1 MPEEILIDTETWGTR
16 ELLEIISSRFF
27 ELGNEGSYPNS
38 WEVRGLDGKDVSKQL
53 EELNSHIDTMGL
65 VGSLE
70 ETNPPV
76 LIISRIPQGSNVMG
90 NYQSLLMWAV
100 MSVFLTMA
108 GSHWVSEYGYDSNS
122 SGNGEIMNSLI
133 FFTLPI
139 LVTLSIASYC
149 RVLIARRFG
158 IEIGHIAPIV
168 FPIPTWWPFGI
179 VGAIG
184 QRKLDMVPIPS
195 RRALGSIE
203 LAVPFVLFTAGS
215 FLTVVG
221 LILTPSSPPQLTGPP
236 TIFET
241 SLISSYLADS
251 LLGEHLEIRL
261 QWLHPVGISGVGLSL
276 VGWIM
281 MLPIPGLPGDR
292 LLHAIIGPAEM
303 RSGSTQTSV
312 FLIVLFFMVVVF
324 ATAKWTPW
332 VFLAFVAAW
341 QRFNPDNLP
350 QPIVLDEQSGLDER
364 FKSRFVAVASVIL
377 LAGLPG
383 SVPSYEME
391 DYIGGISTEEW
402 PEEVEFSGGDL
413 QVISLNLEPE
423 GVMPVSGWIQM
434 RIEGSRSQEW
444 VLSTD
449 CSDLSET
456 CRFDG
461 VAQSETSV
469 VDISIT
475 PPEGNFSNH
484 LLKVLVEVPG
494 FEVEHEILLHEFSSR
509 GLIGP
514 FWSLSGGLD
523 KPIICTNFDAGDGGN
538 IFVEGAYWEAMNGS
552 NLTSGIQEL
561 CLRGNSGAIQSSEI
575 FDSQGR
581 SFGPVVFL
589 ERENSTEGP
598 WLISIDGS
606 EPSIQVMD
614 GQWKIPT
621 GIVSSGDILSHSD
634 RGSPFCPSS
643 EIAAQVDT
651 GGNWSVEMSNY
662 SPIRLEGNLSGNGSI
677 GIGEEGWLAICGT
690 DGSLASF
697 KIIAGPDVFVS
708 TEDSS
713 VGHSAIA
720 LNQRIEAD
728 TFYIF
733 NRGSERIGLSLEW
746 HGDSPQS
753 GIWEVSIGDWIDAG
767 DSYFVEAVANGSST
781 LERALWVTADDSG
794 VVVHLS
800 ARCPSEGCE

>member
-1 MPEEILIDTETWGTR
+1 MPEEILVDTETWGIR
-16 ELLEIISSRFF
+16 ELLEVIASRFF

-38 WEVRGLDGKDVSKQL
+38 WEVRGLDGRDVSNQL
-53 EELNSHIDTMGL
+53 EELNSHLDTMGL

-100 MSVFLTMA
+100 MSVFLTMV

-139 LVTLSIASYC
+139 IFTLSMASYC
-149 RVLIARRFG
+149 RILVARRFG

-184 QRKLDMVPIPS
+184 QRKLDMVPMPS
-195 RRALGSIE
+195 RRALGSVE
-203 LAVPFVLFTAGS
+203 LVVPLVLFTVGS

-236 TIFET
+236 TVFET
-241 SLISSYLADS
+241 SLISDSLADS
-251 LLGEHLEIRL
+251 LLGEHREIRL

-292 LLHAIIGPAEM
+292 ILHAIIGPAEM

-364 FKSRFVAVASVIL
+364 FKSRFVAIASVIL

-402 PEEVEFSGGDL
+402 PKEIDFSGGEL
-413 QVISLNLEPE
+413 QVVSLNLDPE
-423 GVMPVSGWIQM
+423 GVMPVSGWLQM
-434 RIEGSRSQEW
+434 RIEGSRSHEW
-444 VLSTD
+444 TLGSD
-449 CSDLSET
+449 CSDSLDI
-456 CRFDG
+456 CRFGG
-461 VAQSETSV
+461 VTQSENSV

-484 LLKVLVEVPG
+484 LLKILVEISG
-494 FEVEHEILLHEFSSR
+494 FEIEHEIVLHEVSSQ

-514 FWSLSGGLD
+514 FWSLSGGFD
-523 KPIICTNFDAGDGGN
+523 KPVICTGFDAGDGGE

-552 NLTSGIQEL
+552 NLSSGIQEL
-561 CLRGNSGAIQSSEI
+561 CLRGNSGAIQSSES

-589 ERENSTEGP
+589 ERGNSTVGP

-606 EPSIQVMD
+606 EPSIQVTD

-621 GIVSSGDILSHSD
+621 GIVTTGDILSHSD
-634 RGSPFCPSS
+634 SGSPFCPSS
-643 EIAAQVDT
+643 DVVAQVDT
-651 GGNWSVEMSNY
+651 GENWSVEMGNY
-662 SPIRLEGNLSGNGSI
+662 SSIRIEGNLSGNGSI
-677 GIGEEGWLAICGT
+677 GVGEEGWLAICGS
-690 DGSLASF
+690 DGSLTSF
-697 KIIAGPDVFVS
+697 KIIQGLDVFVS
-708 TEDSS
+708 KRDSNGGYS
-713 VGHSAIA
+713 TIG
-720 LNQRIEAD
+720 LNQRIDAD
-728 TFYIF
+728 SFYIF
-733 NRGSERIGLSLEW
+733 NRGSERVGLSLEW

-767 DSYFVEAVANGSST
+767 GSTLVESVANGSSY
-781 LERALWVTADDSG
+781 LERALWVTADESG
-794 VVVHLS
+794 VIVHLS

>member
-1 MPEEILIDTETWGTR
+1 
-16 ELLEIISSRFF
+16 
-27 ELGNEGSYPNS
+27 
-38 WEVRGLDGKDVSKQL
+38 
-53 EELNSHIDTMGL
+53 
-65 VGSLE
+65 
-70 ETNPPV
+70 
-76 LIISRIPQGSNVMG
+76 
-90 NYQSLLMWAV
+90 
-100 MSVFLTMA
+100 
-108 GSHWVSEYGYDSNS
+108 
-122 SGNGEIMNSLI
+122 
-133 FFTLPI
+133 
-139 LVTLSIASYC
+139 
-149 RVLIARRFG
+149 
-158 IEIGHIAPIV
+158 
-168 FPIPTWWPFGI
+168 
-179 VGAIG
+179 
-184 QRKLDMVPIPS
+184 
-195 RRALGSIE
+195 
-203 LAVPFVLFTAGS
+203 
-215 FLTVVG
+215 
-221 LILTPSSPPQLTGPP
+221 
-236 TIFET
+236 
-241 SLISSYLADS
+241 
-251 LLGEHLEIRL
+251 
-261 QWLHPVGISGVGLSL
+261 
-276 VGWIM
+276 

-312 FLIVLFFMVVVF
+312 FLIVLFLMVVVF

-402 PEEVEFSGGDL
+402 PEEVGFYGGEL

-461 VAQSETSV
+461 VAQSETNV

-606 EPSIQVMD
+606 EPSIQVTD

-621 GIVSSGDILSHSD
+621 GVVSSGDILSHSD

-677 GIGEEGWLAICGT
+677 GIGGEGWLAICGT

-697 KIIAGPDVFVS
+697 RIIAGPDVFVS

-713 VGHSAIA
+713 VGHSAIL

>member
-1 MPEEILIDTETWGTR
+1 
-16 ELLEIISSRFF
+16 
-27 ELGNEGSYPNS
+27 
-38 WEVRGLDGKDVSKQL
+38 
-53 EELNSHIDTMGL
+53 
-65 VGSLE
+65 
-70 ETNPPV
+70 
-76 LIISRIPQGSNVMG
+76 
-90 NYQSLLMWAV
+90 
-100 MSVFLTMA
+100 
-108 GSHWVSEYGYDSNS
+108 
-122 SGNGEIMNSLI
+122 
-133 FFTLPI
+133 
-139 LVTLSIASYC
+139 
-149 RVLIARRFG
+149 
-158 IEIGHIAPIV
+158 
-168 FPIPTWWPFGI
+168 
-179 VGAIG
+179 
-184 QRKLDMVPIPS
+184 
-195 RRALGSIE
+195 
-203 LAVPFVLFTAGS
+203 
-215 FLTVVG
+215 
-221 LILTPSSPPQLTGPP
+221 
-236 TIFET
+236 
-241 SLISSYLADS
+241 
-251 LLGEHLEIRL
+251 
-261 QWLHPVGISGVGLSL
+261 
-276 VGWIM
+276 
-281 MLPIPGLPGDR
+281 
-292 LLHAIIGPAEM
+292 M

-341 QRFNPDNLP
+341 QRFNPDSLP

-391 DYIGGISTEEW
+391 DYIAGISTEEW
-402 PEEVEFSGGDL
+402 PEDVEFSGGEL

-423 GVMPVSGWIQM
+423 GVMPVSGWLQM

-449 CSDLSET
+449 CSDFQDT

-461 VAQSETSV
+461 VTQSETSV

-484 LLKVLVEVPG
+484 LLKVLVEVSG
-494 FEVEHEILLHEFSSR
+494 FEVEHEILLHEFSSQ

-514 FWSLSGGLD
+514 FWSLSGGFD
-523 KPIICTNFDAGDGGN
+523 KPIICTDFDAGDGGD

-561 CLRGNSGAIQSSEI
+561 CLRGNSGAIQSSEA

-651 GGNWSVEMSNY
+651 GENWSVEMGNY
-662 SPIRLEGNLSGNGSI
+662 SSIRLEGNLSGNGSI
-677 GIGEEGWLAICGT
+677 GIGEEGWLAICGS
-690 DGSLASF
+690 DGSLTSF

-708 TEDSS
+708 TGDSN
-713 VGHSAIA
+713 GGRSAIG

-728 TFYIF
+728 SFYIF
-733 NRGSERIGLSLEW
+733 NRGSERVGLSLEW

-767 DSYFVEAVANGSST
+767 GSSFVESVANGSST

>member
-1 MPEEILIDTETWGTR
+1 MPNEILIDTETWGTR
-16 ELLEIISSRFF
+16 ELLEVIASRFF

-38 WEVRGLDGKDVSKQL
+38 WEVRGLDGKDVSNQL
-53 EELNSHIDTMGL
+53 KELNSHLDTMGL

-70 ETNPPV
+70 DTNPPV

-100 MSVFLTMA
+100 MSAFLTMA
-108 GSHWVSEYGYDSNS
+108 GSHWVSQYGYGSDS
-122 SGNGEIMNSLI
+122 SGNGEIVNSLI

-139 LVTLSIASYC
+139 LLTLSIASYC
-149 RVLIARRFG
+149 RVLVARRFG

-184 QRKLDMVPIPS
+184 QRKLDMVPMPS

-203 LAVPFVLFTAGS
+203 LTVPIVLFTAGS
-215 FLTVVG
+215 LLTVVG
-221 LILTPSSPPQLTGPP
+221 LIITPSSPPVLTGPP
-236 TIFET
+236 TVFET
-241 SLISSYLADS
+241 SLISGTLADS
-251 LLGEHLEIRL
+251 LLGEHRDIRL

-276 VGWIM
+276 IGWIM

-303 RSGSTQTSV
+303 RSGSTQTAV

-324 ATAKWTPW
+324 ATARWTPW

-350 QPIVLDEQSGLDER
+350 QPIVLDEQLGLDER
-364 FKSRFVAVASVIL
+364 FKSRFVAIASVIL

-383 SVPSYEME
+383 SVPSNEME

-402 PEEVEFSGGDL
+402 PEEVVFSGGET
-413 QVISLNLEPE
+413 QVISLNLDPE
-423 GVMPVSGWIQM
+423 GVVPVSGWLQI

-444 VLSTD
+444 VISTD
-449 CSDLSET
+449 CSDSQDV
-456 CRFDG
+456 CRFDD
-461 VAQSETSV
+461 VKQSEASV
-469 VDISIT
+469 LEISIK
-475 PPEGNFSNH
+475 PPDGNFSNH
-484 LLKVLVEVPG
+484 LLKVLVEVSS
-494 FEVEHEILLHEFSSR
+494 FEVEHEVLLHESASQ

-523 KPIICTNFDAGDGGN
+523 KPVICTDFNAGDGGD
-538 IFVEGAYWEAMNGS
+538 IVVEGAYWEAINGS

-561 CLRGNSGAIQSSEI
+561 CLRGNNGAIQSSGS
-575 FDSQGR
+575 FDSRGR
-581 SFGPVVFL
+581 SFGPVIFL
-589 ERENSTEGP
+589 ESDNSTEGP
-598 WLISIDGS
+598 WLIPIDGS

-614 GQWKIPT
+614 GQWKVPD
-621 GIVSSGDILSHSD
+621 GIVSTGDILSHSD
-634 RGSPFCPSS
+634 RGSPFCPSR
-643 EIAAQVDT
+643 EVVAQVDT
-651 GGNWSVEMSNY
+651 AENWSVEMGNY
-662 SPIRLEGNLSGNGSI
+662 SSIRLEGNMSGNGSI
-677 GIGEEGWLAICGT
+677 GIGEEGWLAICGS

-697 KIIAGPDVFVS
+697 NIIVGPDVFVS
-708 TEDSS
+708 TGDSTEGYS
-713 VGHSAIA
+713 PIG

-728 TFYIF
+728 SFYIF
-733 NRGSERIGLSLEW
+733 NRGSERLDLSLEW

-753 GIWEVSIGDWIDAG
+753 EIWEVEIGELIEARG
-767 DSYFVEAVANGSST
+767 FSFVESVATGST
-781 LERALWVTADDSG
+781 NLERALWVTADESG
-794 VVVHLS
+794 VTVHLS
-800 ARCPSEGCE
+800 ARCPSGGCE

>member
-1 MPEEILIDTETWGTR
+1 MPEEILIDTETWGIR
-16 ELLEIISSRFF
+16 ELLEVIASRFF

-38 WEVRGLDGKDVSKQL
+38 WEVRGLDGRDVSNQL
-53 EELNSHIDTMGL
+53 EELNSHLDTMGL

-100 MSVFLTMA
+100 MSVFLTMV

-139 LVTLSIASYC
+139 IFTLSMASYC
-149 RVLIARRFG
+149 RILVARRFG

-184 QRKLDMVPIPS
+184 QRKLDMVPMPS
-195 RRALGSIE
+195 RRALGSVE
-203 LAVPFVLFTAGS
+203 LVVPLVLFTVGS

-236 TIFET
+236 TVFET
-241 SLISSYLADS
+241 SLISDSLADS
-251 LLGEHLEIRL
+251 LLGEHREIRL

-292 LLHAIIGPAEM
+292 ILHAIIGPAEM

-364 FKSRFVAVASVIL
+364 FKSRFVAIASVIL

-402 PEEVEFSGGDL
+402 PKEIDFSGGEL
-413 QVISLNLEPE
+413 QVVSLNLDPE
-423 GVMPVSGWIQM
+423 GVMPVSGWLQM
-434 RIEGSRSQEW
+434 RIEGSRSHEW
-444 VLSTD
+444 TLGSD
-449 CSDLSET
+449 CSDSLDI
-456 CRFDG
+456 CRFGG
-461 VAQSETSV
+461 VTQSENSV

-484 LLKVLVEVPG
+484 LLKILVEISG
-494 FEVEHEILLHEFSSR
+494 FEIEHEIVLHEVSSQ

-514 FWSLSGGLD
+514 FWSLSGGFD
-523 KPIICTNFDAGDGGN
+523 KPVICTGFDAGDGGE

-552 NLTSGIQEL
+552 NLSSGIQEL
-561 CLRGNSGAIQSSEI
+561 CLRGNSGAIQSSES

-589 ERENSTEGP
+589 ERGNSTVGP

-606 EPSIQVMD
+606 EPSIQVTD

-621 GIVSSGDILSHSD
+621 GIVTTGDILSHSD
-634 RGSPFCPSS
+634 SGSPFCPSS
-643 EIAAQVDT
+643 DVVAQVDT
-651 GGNWSVEMSNY
+651 GENWSVEMGNY
-662 SPIRLEGNLSGNGSI
+662 SSIRIEGNLSGNGSI
-677 GIGEEGWLAICGT
+677 GVGEEGWLAICGS
-690 DGSLASF
+690 DGSLTSF
-697 KIIAGPDVFVS
+697 KIIQGLDVFVS
-708 TEDSS
+708 KRDSNGGYS
-713 VGHSAIA
+713 TIG
-720 LNQRIEAD
+720 LNQRIDAD
-728 TFYIF
+728 SFYIF
-733 NRGSERIGLSLEW
+733 NRGSERVGLSLEW

-767 DSYFVEAVANGSST
+767 GSTLVESVANGSSY
-781 LERALWVTADDSG
+781 LERALWVTADESG
-794 VVVHLS
+794 VIVHLS

>member
-1 MPEEILIDTETWGTR
+1 MPEEILIDTETWGIR
-16 ELLEIISSRFF
+16 ELLEVIASRFF

-38 WEVRGLDGKDVSKQL
+38 WEVRGLDGRDVSNQL
-53 EELNSHIDTMGL
+53 EELNSHLDTMGL

-100 MSVFLTMA
+100 MSVFLTMV

-122 SGNGEIMNSLI
+122 SGNSEIVNSLI

-139 LVTLSIASYC
+139 IFTLSMASYC
-149 RVLIARRFG
+149 RILVARRFG

-184 QRKLDMVPIPS
+184 QRKLDMVPMPS
-195 RRALGSIE
+195 RRALGSVE
-203 LAVPFVLFTAGS
+203 LVVPLVLFTVGS

-236 TIFET
+236 TVFET
-241 SLISSYLADS
+241 SLISDSLADS
-251 LLGEHLEIRL
+251 LLGEHREIRL

-292 LLHAIIGPAEM
+292 ILHAIIGPAEM

-364 FKSRFVAVASVIL
+364 FKSRFVAIASVIL

-402 PEEVEFSGGDL
+402 PKEIDFSGGEL
-413 QVISLNLEPE
+413 QVVSLNLDPE
-423 GVMPVSGWIQM
+423 GVMPVSGWLQM
-434 RIEGSRSQEW
+434 RIEGSRSHEW
-444 VLSTD
+444 TLGSD
-449 CSDLSET
+449 CSDSLDI
-456 CRFDG
+456 CRFGG
-461 VAQSETSV
+461 VTQSENSV

-484 LLKVLVEVPG
+484 LLKILVEISG
-494 FEVEHEILLHEFSSR
+494 FEIEHEIVLHEVSSQ

-514 FWSLSGGLD
+514 FWSLSGGFD
-523 KPIICTNFDAGDGGN
+523 KPVICTGFDAGDGGE

-552 NLTSGIQEL
+552 NLSSGIQEL
-561 CLRGNSGAIQSSEI
+561 CLRGNSGAIQSSES

-589 ERENSTEGP
+589 ERGNSTVGP

-606 EPSIQVMD
+606 EPSIQVTD

-621 GIVSSGDILSHSD
+621 GIVTTGDILSHSD
-634 RGSPFCPSS
+634 SGSPFCPSS
-643 EIAAQVDT
+643 DVVAQVDT
-651 GGNWSVEMSNY
+651 GENWSVEMGNY
-662 SPIRLEGNLSGNGSI
+662 SSIRIEGNLSGNGSI
-677 GIGEEGWLAICGT
+677 GVGEEGWLAICGS
-690 DGSLASF
+690 DGSLTSF
-697 KIIAGPDVFVS
+697 KIIQGLDVFVS
-708 TEDSS
+708 KRDSNGGYS
-713 VGHSAIA
+713 TIG
-720 LNQRIEAD
+720 LNQRIDAD
-728 TFYIF
+728 SFYIF
-733 NRGSERIGLSLEW
+733 NRGSERVGLSLEW

-767 DSYFVEAVANGSST
+767 GSSLVESVANGSSY
-781 LERALWVTADDSG
+781 LERALWVTADESG
-794 VVVHLS
+794 VIVHLS

>member
-1 MPEEILIDTETWGTR
+1 MPEEILIDTETWGIR
-16 ELLEIISSRFF
+16 ELLEVIASRFF

-38 WEVRGLDGKDVSKQL
+38 WEVRGLDGRDVSNQL
-53 EELNSHIDTMGL
+53 EELNSHLDTMGL

-100 MSVFLTMA
+100 MSVFLTMV

-122 SGNGEIMNSLI
+122 SGNSEIVNSLI

-139 LVTLSIASYC
+139 IFTLSMASYC
-149 RVLIARRFG
+149 RILVARRFG

-184 QRKLDMVPIPS
+184 QRKLDMVPMPS
-195 RRALGSIE
+195 RRALGSVE
-203 LAVPFVLFTAGS
+203 LVVPLVLFTVGS

-236 TIFET
+236 TVFET
-241 SLISSYLADS
+241 SLISDSLADS
-251 LLGEHLEIRL
+251 LLGEHREIRL

-292 LLHAIIGPAEM
+292 ILHAIIGPAEM

-364 FKSRFVAVASVIL
+364 FKSRFVAIASVIL

-402 PEEVEFSGGDL
+402 PKEIDFSGGEL
-413 QVISLNLEPE
+413 QVVSLNLDPE
-423 GVMPVSGWIQM
+423 GVMPVSGWLQM
-434 RIEGSRSQEW
+434 RIEGSRSHEW
-444 VLSTD
+444 TLGSD
-449 CSDLSET
+449 CSDSLDI
-456 CRFDG
+456 CRFGG
-461 VAQSETSV
+461 VTQSENSV

-484 LLKVLVEVPG
+484 LLKILVEISG
-494 FEVEHEILLHEFSSR
+494 FEIEHEIVLHEVSSQ

-514 FWSLSGGLD
+514 FWSLSGGFD
-523 KPIICTNFDAGDGGN
+523 KPVICTGFDAGDGGE

-552 NLTSGIQEL
+552 NLSSGIQEL
-561 CLRGNSGAIQSSEI
+561 CLRGNSGAIQSSES

-589 ERENSTEGP
+589 ERGNSTVGP

-606 EPSIQVMD
+606 EPSIQVTD

-621 GIVSSGDILSHSD
+621 GIVTTGDILSHSD
-634 RGSPFCPSS
+634 SGSPFCPSS
-643 EIAAQVDT
+643 DVVAQVDT
-651 GGNWSVEMSNY
+651 GENWSVEMGNY
-662 SPIRLEGNLSGNGSI
+662 SSIRIEGNLSGNGSI
-677 GIGEEGWLAICGT
+677 GVGEEGWLAICGS
-690 DGSLASF
+690 DGSLTSF
-697 KIIAGPDVFVS
+697 KIIQGLDVFVS
-708 TEDSS
+708 KRDSNGGYS
-713 VGHSAIA
+713 TIG
-720 LNQRIEAD
+720 LNQRIDAD
-728 TFYIF
+728 SFYIF
-733 NRGSERIGLSLEW
+733 NRGSERVGLSLEW

-767 DSYFVEAVANGSST
+767 GSTLVESVANGSSY
-781 LERALWVTADDSG
+781 LERALWVTADESG
-794 VVVHLS
+794 VIVHLS

>member
-1 MPEEILIDTETWGTR
+1 MPEEILIDTETWGIR
-16 ELLEIISSRFF
+16 ELLEVIASRFF

-38 WEVRGLDGKDVSKQL
+38 WEVRGLDGRDVSNQL
-53 EELNSHIDTMGL
+53 EELNSHLDTMGL

-100 MSVFLTMA
+100 MSVFLTMV
-108 GSHWVSEYGYDSNS
+108 GSHWVSKYGYDSNS

-139 LVTLSIASYC
+139 IFTLSMASYC
-149 RVLIARRFG
+149 RILVARRFG

-184 QRKLDMVPIPS
+184 QRKLDMVPMPS
-195 RRALGSIE
+195 RRALGSVE
-203 LAVPFVLFTAGS
+203 LVVPLVLFTVGS

-236 TIFET
+236 TVFET
-241 SLISSYLADS
+241 SLISDSLADS
-251 LLGEHLEIRL
+251 LLGEHREIRL

-292 LLHAIIGPAEM
+292 ILHAIIGPAEM

-364 FKSRFVAVASVIL
+364 FKSRFVAIASVIL

-402 PEEVEFSGGDL
+402 PKEIDFSGGEL
-413 QVISLNLEPE
+413 QVVSLNLDPE
-423 GVMPVSGWIQM
+423 GVMPVSGWLQM
-434 RIEGSRSQEW
+434 RIEGSRSHEW
-444 VLSTD
+444 TLGSD
-449 CSDLSET
+449 CSDSLDI
-456 CRFDG
+456 CRFGG
-461 VAQSETSV
+461 VTQSENSV

-484 LLKVLVEVPG
+484 LLKILVEISG
-494 FEVEHEILLHEFSSR
+494 FEIEHEIVLHEVSSQ

-514 FWSLSGGLD
+514 FWSLSGGFD
-523 KPIICTNFDAGDGGN
+523 KPVICTGFDAGDGGE

-552 NLTSGIQEL
+552 NLSSGIQEL
-561 CLRGNSGAIQSSEI
+561 CLRGNSGAIQSSES

-589 ERENSTEGP
+589 ERGNSTVGP

-606 EPSIQVMD
+606 EPSIQVTD

-621 GIVSSGDILSHSD
+621 GIVTTGDILSHSD
-634 RGSPFCPSS
+634 SGSPFCPSS
-643 EIAAQVDT
+643 DVVAQVDT
-651 GGNWSVEMSNY
+651 GENWSVEMGNY
-662 SPIRLEGNLSGNGSI
+662 SSIRIEGNLSGNGSI
-677 GIGEEGWLAICGT
+677 GVGEEGWLAICGS
-690 DGSLASF
+690 DGSLTSF
-697 KIIAGPDVFVS
+697 KIIQGLDVFVS
-708 TEDSS
+708 KRDSNGGYS
-713 VGHSAIA
+713 TIG
-720 LNQRIEAD
+720 LNQRIDAD
-728 TFYIF
+728 SFYIF
-733 NRGSERIGLSLEW
+733 NRGSERVGLSLEW

-767 DSYFVEAVANGSST
+767 GSTLVESVANGSSY
-781 LERALWVTADDSG
+781 LERALWVTADESG
-794 VVVHLS
+794 VIVHLS

>member
-16 ELLEIISSRFF
+16 ELLEVISSRFF

-53 EELNSHIDTMGL
+53 EELNSHLDTMGL

-158 IEIGHIAPIV
+158 I
-168 FPIPTWWPFGI
+168 
-179 VGAIG
+179 
-184 QRKLDMVPIPS
+184 
-195 RRALGSIE
+195 
-203 LAVPFVLFTAGS
+203 
-215 FLTVVG
+215 VVG

-241 SLISSYLADS
+241 SLISGYLADS

-261 QWLHPVGISGVGLSL
+261 QWLHPIGISGVGLSL
-276 VGWIM
+276 IGWIM

-341 QRFNPDNLP
+341 QRFNPDSLP

-391 DYIGGISTEEW
+391 DYIAGISTEEW
-402 PEEVEFSGGDL
+402 PEEVEFSGGGL

-423 GVMPVSGWIQM
+423 GVMPVSGWLQM

-449 CSDLSET
+449 CSDFQDT

-461 VAQSETSV
+461 VTQSETSV

-484 LLKVLVEVPG
+484 LLKVLVEVSG
-494 FEVEHEILLHEFSSR
+494 FEVEHEILLHEFSSQ

-514 FWSLSGGLD
+514 FWSLSGGFD
-523 KPIICTNFDAGDGGN
+523 KPIICTDFDAGDGGD
-538 IFVEGAYWEAMNGS
+538 IFVEGAYWETINGS

-561 CLRGNSGAIQSSEI
+561 CLRGNSGAIQSSEA

-621 GIVSSGDILSHSD
+621 GIVSSGDMLSHSD

-651 GGNWSVEMSNY
+651 GENWSVEMGNFS
-662 SPIRLEGNLSGNGSI
+662 SIRLEGNLSGNGSI
-677 GIGEEGWLAICGT
+677 GIGEEGWLAICGS
-690 DGSLASF
+690 DGSLTSF

-708 TEDSS
+708 TGDSN
-713 VGHSAIA
+713 GGRSAIG

-728 TFYIF
+728 SFYIF
-733 NRGSERIGLSLEW
+733 NRGSERVSLSLEW

-767 DSYFVEAVANGSST
+767 GSSFVESVANGSST

>member
-1 MPEEILIDTETWGTR
+1 MPEEILIDTETWGIR
-16 ELLEIISSRFF
+16 ELLEVIASRFF

-38 WEVRGLDGKDVSKQL
+38 WEVRGLDGRDVSNQL
-53 EELNSHIDTMGL
+53 EELNSHLDTMGL

-100 MSVFLTMA
+100 MSVFLTMV

-139 LVTLSIASYC
+139 IFTLSMASYC
-149 RVLIARRFG
+149 RILVARRFG

-184 QRKLDMVPIPS
+184 QRKLDMVPMPS
-195 RRALGSIE
+195 RRALGSVE
-203 LAVPFVLFTAGS
+203 LVVPLVLFTVGS

-236 TIFET
+236 TVFET
-241 SLISSYLADS
+241 SLISDSLADS
-251 LLGEHLEIRL
+251 LLGEHREIRL

-292 LLHAIIGPAEM
+292 ILHAIIGPAEM

-364 FKSRFVAVASVIL
+364 FKSRFVAIASVIL

-402 PEEVEFSGGDL
+402 PKEIDFSGGEL
-413 QVISLNLEPE
+413 QVVSLNLDPE
-423 GVMPVSGWIQM
+423 GVMPVSGWLQM
-434 RIEGSRSQEW
+434 RIEGSRSHEW
-444 VLSTD
+444 TLGSD
-449 CSDLSET
+449 CSDSLDI
-456 CRFDG
+456 CRFGG
-461 VAQSETSV
+461 VTQSENSV

-484 LLKVLVEVPG
+484 LLKILVEISG
-494 FEVEHEILLHEFSSR
+494 FEIEHEIVLHEVSSQ

-514 FWSLSGGLD
+514 FWSLSGGFD
-523 KPIICTNFDAGDGGN
+523 KPVICTGFDAGDGGE

-552 NLTSGIQEL
+552 NLSSGIQEL
-561 CLRGNSGAIQSSEI
+561 CLRGNSGAIQSSES

-589 ERENSTEGP
+589 ERENSTVGP

-606 EPSIQVMD
+606 EPSIQVTD

-621 GIVSSGDILSHSD
+621 GIVTTGDILSHSD
-634 RGSPFCPSS
+634 SGSPFCPSS
-643 EIAAQVDT
+643 DVVAQVDT
-651 GGNWSVEMSNY
+651 GENWSVEMGNY
-662 SPIRLEGNLSGNGSI
+662 SSIRIEGNLSGNGSI
-677 GIGEEGWLAICGT
+677 GVGEEGWLAICGS
-690 DGSLASF
+690 DGSLTSF
-697 KIIAGPDVFVS
+697 KIIQGLDVFVS
-708 TEDSS
+708 KRDSNGGYS
-713 VGHSAIA
+713 TIG
-720 LNQRIEAD
+720 LNQRIDAD
-728 TFYIF
+728 SFYIF
-733 NRGSERIGLSLEW
+733 NRGSERVGLSLEW

-767 DSYFVEAVANGSST
+767 GSTLVESVANGSSY
-781 LERALWVTADDSG
+781 LERALWVTADESG
-794 VVVHLS
+794 VIVHLS

>member
-1 MPEEILIDTETWGTR
+1 
-16 ELLEIISSRFF
+16 
-27 ELGNEGSYPNS
+27 
-38 WEVRGLDGKDVSKQL
+38 
-53 EELNSHIDTMGL
+53 
-65 VGSLE
+65 
-70 ETNPPV
+70 
-76 LIISRIPQGSNVMG
+76 
-90 NYQSLLMWAV
+90 MWAV
-100 MSVFLTMA
+100 MSVFLTMV

-139 LVTLSIASYC
+139 IFTLSMASYC
-149 RVLIARRFG
+149 RILVARRFG

-184 QRKLDMVPIPS
+184 QRKLDMVPMPS
-195 RRALGSIE
+195 RRALGSVE
-203 LAVPFVLFTAGS
+203 LVVPLVLFTVGS

-236 TIFET
+236 TVFET
-241 SLISSYLADS
+241 SLISDSLADS
-251 LLGEHLEIRL
+251 LLGEHREIRL

-292 LLHAIIGPAEM
+292 ILHAIIGPAEM

-364 FKSRFVAVASVIL
+364 FKSRFVAIASVIL

-402 PEEVEFSGGDL
+402 PKEIDFSGGEL
-413 QVISLNLEPE
+413 QVVSLNLDPE
-423 GVMPVSGWIQM
+423 GVMPVSGWLQM
-434 RIEGSRSQEW
+434 RIEGSRSHEW
-444 VLSTD
+444 TLGSD
-449 CSDLSET
+449 CSDSLDI
-456 CRFDG
+456 CRFGG
-461 VAQSETSV
+461 VTQSENSV

-484 LLKVLVEVPG
+484 LLKILVEISG
-494 FEVEHEILLHEFSSR
+494 FEIEHEIVLHEVSSQ

-514 FWSLSGGLD
+514 FWSLSGGFD
-523 KPIICTNFDAGDGGN
+523 KPVICTGFDAGDGGE

-552 NLTSGIQEL
+552 NLSSGIQEL
-561 CLRGNSGAIQSSEI
+561 CLRGNSGAIQSSES

-589 ERENSTEGP
+589 ERGNSTVGP

-606 EPSIQVMD
+606 EPSIQVTD

-621 GIVSSGDILSHSD
+621 GIVTTGDILSHSD
-634 RGSPFCPSS
+634 SGSPFCPSS
-643 EIAAQVDT
+643 DVVAQVDT
-651 GGNWSVEMSNY
+651 GENWSVEMGNY
-662 SPIRLEGNLSGNGSI
+662 SSIRIEGNLSGNGSI
-677 GIGEEGWLAICGT
+677 GVGEEGWLAICGS
-690 DGSLASF
+690 DGSLTSF
-697 KIIAGPDVFVS
+697 KIIQGLDVFVS
-708 TEDSS
+708 KRDSNGGYS
-713 VGHSAIA
+713 TIG
-720 LNQRIEAD
+720 LNQRIDAD
-728 TFYIF
+728 SFYIF
-733 NRGSERIGLSLEW
+733 NRGSERVGLSLEW

-767 DSYFVEAVANGSST
+767 GSTLVESVANGSSY
-781 LERALWVTADDSG
+781 LERALWVTADESG
-794 VVVHLS
+794 VIVHLS

>member
-1 MPEEILIDTETWGTR
+1 MPEEILIDTETWGIR
-16 ELLEIISSRFF
+16 ELLEVIASRFF

-38 WEVRGLDGKDVSKQL
+38 WEVRGLDGKDVSNQL
-53 EELNSHIDTMGL
+53 EELNSHLDTMGL

-100 MSVFLTMA
+100 MSVFLTMV
-108 GSHWVSEYGYDSNS
+108 GSHWVSKYGYDSNS

-139 LVTLSIASYC
+139 IFTLSMASYC
-149 RVLIARRFG
+149 RILVARRFG

-184 QRKLDMVPIPS
+184 QRKLDMVPMPS
-195 RRALGSIE
+195 RRALGSVE
-203 LAVPFVLFTAGS
+203 LVVPLVLFTVGS

-236 TIFET
+236 TVFET
-241 SLISSYLADS
+241 SLISDSLADS
-251 LLGEHLEIRL
+251 LLGEHREIRL

-292 LLHAIIGPAEM
+292 ILHAIIGPAEM

-364 FKSRFVAVASVIL
+364 FKSRFVAIASVIL

-402 PEEVEFSGGDL
+402 PKEIDFSGGEL
-413 QVISLNLEPE
+413 QVVSLNLDPE
-423 GVMPVSGWIQM
+423 GVMPVSGWLQM
-434 RIEGSRSQEW
+434 RIEGSRSHEW
-444 VLSTD
+444 TLGSD
-449 CSDLSET
+449 CSDSLDI
-456 CRFDG
+456 CRFGG
-461 VAQSETSV
+461 VTQSENSV

-484 LLKVLVEVPG
+484 LLKILVEISG
-494 FEVEHEILLHEFSSR
+494 FEIEHEIVLHEVSSQ

-514 FWSLSGGLD
+514 FWSLSGGFD
-523 KPIICTNFDAGDGGN
+523 KPVICTGFDAGDGGE

-552 NLTSGIQEL
+552 NLSSGIQEL
-561 CLRGNSGAIQSSEI
+561 CLRGNSGAIQSSES

-589 ERENSTEGP
+589 ERGNSTVGP

-606 EPSIQVMD
+606 EPSIQVTD

-621 GIVSSGDILSHSD
+621 GIVTTGDILSHSD
-634 RGSPFCPSS
+634 SGSPFCPSS
-643 EIAAQVDT
+643 DVVAQVDT
-651 GGNWSVEMSNY
+651 GENWSVEMGNY
-662 SPIRLEGNLSGNGSI
+662 SSIRIEGNLSGNGSI
-677 GIGEEGWLAICGT
+677 GVGEEGWLAICGS
-690 DGSLASF
+690 DGSLTSF
-697 KIIAGPDVFVS
+697 KIIQGLDVFVS
-708 TEDSS
+708 KRDSNGGYS
-713 VGHSAIA
+713 TIG
-720 LNQRIEAD
+720 LNQRIDAD
-728 TFYIF
+728 SFYIF
-733 NRGSERIGLSLEW
+733 NRGSERVGLSLEW

-753 GIWEVSIGDWIDAG
+753 GIWEVRIGDWIDAG
-767 DSYFVEAVANGSST
+767 GSTLVESVANGSSY
-781 LERALWVTADDSG
+781 LERALWVTADESG
-794 VVVHLS
+794 VIVHLS

>member
-1 MPEEILIDTETWGTR
+1 
-16 ELLEIISSRFF
+16 
-27 ELGNEGSYPNS
+27 
-38 WEVRGLDGKDVSKQL
+38 
-53 EELNSHIDTMGL
+53 
-65 VGSLE
+65 
-70 ETNPPV
+70 
-76 LIISRIPQGSNVMG
+76 
-90 NYQSLLMWAV
+90 
-100 MSVFLTMA
+100 
-108 GSHWVSEYGYDSNS
+108 
-122 SGNGEIMNSLI
+122 
-133 FFTLPI
+133 
-139 LVTLSIASYC
+139 
-149 RVLIARRFG
+149 
-158 IEIGHIAPIV
+158 
-168 FPIPTWWPFGI
+168 
-179 VGAIG
+179 
-184 QRKLDMVPIPS
+184 MVPMPS
-195 RRALGSIE
+195 RRALGSVE
-203 LAVPFVLFTAGS
+203 LVVPLVLFTVGS

-236 TIFET
+236 TVFET
-241 SLISSYLADS
+241 SLISDSLADS
-251 LLGEHLEIRL
+251 LLGEHREIRL

-292 LLHAIIGPAEM
+292 ILHAIIGPAEM

-364 FKSRFVAVASVIL
+364 FKSRFVAIASVIL

-402 PEEVEFSGGDL
+402 PKEIDFSGGEL
-413 QVISLNLEPE
+413 QVVSLNLDPE
-423 GVMPVSGWIQM
+423 GVMPVSGWLQM
-434 RIEGSRSQEW
+434 RIEGSRSHEW
-444 VLSTD
+444 TLGSD
-449 CSDLSET
+449 CSDSLDI
-456 CRFDG
+456 CRFGG
-461 VAQSETSV
+461 VTQSENSV

-484 LLKVLVEVPG
+484 LLKILVEISG
-494 FEVEHEILLHEFSSR
+494 FEIEHEIVLHEVSSQ

-514 FWSLSGGLD
+514 FWSLSGGFD
-523 KPIICTNFDAGDGGN
+523 KPVICTGFDAGDGGE

-552 NLTSGIQEL
+552 NLSSGIQEL
-561 CLRGNSGAIQSSEI
+561 CLRGNSGAIQSSES

-589 ERENSTEGP
+589 ERGNSTVGP

-606 EPSIQVMD
+606 EPSIQVTD

-621 GIVSSGDILSHSD
+621 GIVTTGDILSHSD
-634 RGSPFCPSS
+634 SGSPFCPSS
-643 EIAAQVDT
+643 DVVAQVDT
-651 GGNWSVEMSNY
+651 GENWSVEMGNY
-662 SPIRLEGNLSGNGSI
+662 SSIRIEGNLSGNGSI
-677 GIGEEGWLAICGT
+677 GVGEEGWLAICGS
-690 DGSLASF
+690 DGSLTSF
-697 KIIAGPDVFVS
+697 KIIQGLDVFVS
-708 TEDSS
+708 KRDSNGGYS
-713 VGHSAIA
+713 TIG
-720 LNQRIEAD
+720 LNQRIDAD
-728 TFYIF
+728 SFYIF
-733 NRGSERIGLSLEW
+733 NRGSERVGLSLEW

-767 DSYFVEAVANGSST
+767 GSTLVESVANGSSY
-781 LERALWVTADDSG
+781 LERALWVTADESG
-794 VVVHLS
+794 VIVHLS

>member
-1 MPEEILIDTETWGTR
+1 MPEEIVIDTETWGTR
-16 ELLEIISSRFF
+16 ELLEVIASRFF

-38 WEVRGLDGKDVSKQL
+38 WEVRGLDGKDVSNQL
-53 EELNSHIDTMGL
+53 EELNSHLDTMGL

-100 MSVFLTMA
+100 MSVFLTMV

-139 LVTLSIASYC
+139 IFTLSMASYC
-149 RVLIARRFG
+149 RILVARRFG

-184 QRKLDMVPIPS
+184 QRKLDMVPMPS
-195 RRALGSIE
+195 RRALGSVE
-203 LAVPFVLFTAGS
+203 LVVPLVLFTVGS

-236 TIFET
+236 TVFET
-241 SLISSYLADS
+241 SLISDSLADS
-251 LLGEHLEIRL
+251 LLGEHREIRL

-292 LLHAIIGPAEM
+292 ILHAIIGPAEM

-364 FKSRFVAVASVIL
+364 FKSRFVAIASVIL

-402 PEEVEFSGGDL
+402 PKEIDFSGGEL
-413 QVISLNLEPE
+413 QVVSLNLDPE
-423 GVMPVSGWIQM
+423 GVMPVSGWLQM
-434 RIEGSRSQEW
+434 RIEGSRSHEW
-444 VLSTD
+444 TLGSD
-449 CSDLSET
+449 CSDSLDI
-456 CRFDG
+456 CRFGG
-461 VAQSETSV
+461 VTQSENSV

-484 LLKVLVEVPG
+484 LLKILVEISG
-494 FEVEHEILLHEFSSR
+494 FEIEHEIVLHEVSSQ

-514 FWSLSGGLD
+514 FWSLSGGFD
-523 KPIICTNFDAGDGGN
+523 KPVICTGFDAGDGGE

-552 NLTSGIQEL
+552 NLSSGIQEL
-561 CLRGNSGAIQSSEI
+561 CLRGNSGAIQSSES

-589 ERENSTEGP
+589 ERGNSTVGP

-606 EPSIQVMD
+606 EPSIQVTD

-621 GIVSSGDILSHSD
+621 GIVTTGDILSHSD
-634 RGSPFCPSS
+634 SGSPFCPSS
-643 EIAAQVDT
+643 DVVAQVDT
-651 GGNWSVEMSNY
+651 GENWSVEMGNY
-662 SPIRLEGNLSGNGSI
+662 SSIRIEGNLSGNGSI
-677 GIGEEGWLAICGT
+677 GVGEEGWLAICGS
-690 DGSLASF
+690 DGSLTSF
-697 KIIAGPDVFVS
+697 KIIQGLDVFVS
-708 TEDSS
+708 KRDSNGGYS
-713 VGHSAIA
+713 TIG
-720 LNQRIEAD
+720 LNQRIDAD
-728 TFYIF
+728 SFYIF
-733 NRGSERIGLSLEW
+733 NRGSERVGLSLEW

-767 DSYFVEAVANGSST
+767 GSTLVESVANGSSY
-781 LERALWVTADDSG
+781 LERALWVTADESG
-794 VVVHLS
+794 VIVHLS

>member
-1 MPEEILIDTETWGTR
+1 MPEEILIDTETWDIR
-16 ELLEIISSRFF
+16 ELLEVIASRFF

-38 WEVRGLDGKDVSKQL
+38 WEVRGLDGKDVSNQL
-53 EELNSHIDTMGL
+53 EELNSHLDTMGL

-100 MSVFLTMA
+100 MSVFLTMVV
-108 GSHWVSEYGYDSNS
+108 SHWGSENGYDSNS
-122 SGNGEIMNSLI
+122 SGNGEIMKSLI

-139 LVTLSIASYC
+139 IFTLSMASYC
-149 RVLIARRFG
+149 RIIVARRFG

-184 QRKLDMVPIPS
+184 QRKLDMVPMPS
-195 RRALGSIE
+195 RRALGSVE
-203 LAVPFVLFTAGS
+203 LVVPLVLFTIGS

-236 TIFET
+236 TVFET
-241 SLISSYLADS
+241 SLISDSLADS
-251 LLGEHLEIRL
+251 LLGEHREIRL
-261 QWLHPVGISGVGLSL
+261 QWLHPIGISGVGLSL

-292 LLHAIIGPAEM
+292 ILHAIIGPAEM

-350 QPIVLDEQSGLDER
+350 QPIILDEQSGLDER
-364 FKSRFVAVASVIL
+364 FKSRFVAIASVIL

-391 DYIGGISTEEW
+391 DYIAGISTEEW
-402 PEEVEFSGGDL
+402 PKEIEFSGGEL
-413 QVISLNLEPE
+413 QVVSLNLDPE
-423 GVMPVSGWIQM
+423 GVMPVSGWLQM
-434 RIEGSRSQEW
+434 RIEGSRSHEW
-444 VLSTD
+444 TLGSD
-449 CSDLSET
+449 CSDPLDI
-456 CRFDG
+456 CRFGG
-461 VAQSETSV
+461 VTQSENSV

-484 LLKVLVEVPG
+484 LLKILVEISG
-494 FEVEHEILLHEFSSR
+494 FEIEHEIVLHEVSSQ

-514 FWSLSGGLD
+514 FWSLSGGFD
-523 KPIICTNFDAGDGGN
+523 KPVICTDFDAGDGGE

-552 NLTSGIQEL
+552 NLSSGIQEL
-561 CLRGNSGAIQSSEI
+561 CLRGNSGAIQSSES

-589 ERENSTEGP
+589 ERENSTVGP

-606 EPSIQVMD
+606 EPSIQVID

-621 GIVSSGDILSHSD
+621 GIVTTGDILSHSD
-634 RGSPFCPSS
+634 SGSPFCPSS
-643 EIAAQVDT
+643 DVVAQVDT
-651 GGNWSVEMSNY
+651 GENWSVEMGNY
-662 SPIRLEGNLSGNGSI
+662 SSIRLEGNLSGNGSI
-677 GIGEEGWLAICGT
+677 GIGEGGWLAICGS
-690 DGSLASF
+690 DGSLTSF
-697 KIIAGPDVFVS
+697 KIIQGLDVFVS
-708 TEDSS
+708 KRDSNGGS
-713 VGHSAIA
+713 SAIG
-720 LNQRIEAD
+720 LNQRIDAD
-728 TFYIF
+728 SFYIF
-733 NRGSERIGLSLEW
+733 NRGSERVGLSLEW

-767 DSYFVEAVANGSST
+767 GSSLIESVANGSSY
-781 LERALWVTADDSG
+781 LERALWVTADESG
-794 VVVHLS
+794 VIVHLS